1 MKMATNKK
9 STAFRSAKTGRF
21 VTEKYAKKHPKTTV
35 RERIAKPVKKKRR
48 ASLMP
53 FPAKPGC

>member
-1 MKMATNKK
+1 MATNKK
-9 STAFRSAKTGRF
+9 STAYRSAKTGRF

-48 ASLMP
+48 ASCMP